1 MFRTNSSDK
10 EVENEYNKDM
20 NTISM
25 KYAYY
30 YYLLFNIF
38 KSENKL
44 LLKNLK
50 YYSSLLVDYLKNI
63 S

>member
-50 YYSSLLVDYLKNI
+50 YYRDRKSVV
-63 S
+63 